1 MWVISSIELVP
12 TTGRLMPMTKT
23 ATALLSVLLLGGTAH
38 ARDDGCYGEITVG
51 HGWGNIRSP
60 DHNNPRCFF
69 TYKWKASS
77 SRHDIPDR
85 DARRIEEVCAA
96 AVVGNDK
103 GVYCQ
108 IIGKFRKAKDGVPQL
123 TKLKGVKVIDA
134 PSVKSGR

>member
-1 MWVISSIELVP
+1 WFA
-12 TTGRLMPMTKT
+12 G
-23 ATALLSVLLLGGTAH
+23 LLLGERVQGGEA
-38 ARDDGCYGEITVG
+38 GCWGKITVG
-51 HGWGNIRSP
+51 QGWGNIRRP
-60 DHNNPRCFF
+60 DKNTRRFFF